1 MLGFARLD
9 YYIGLVVSQWRPRF
23 RWVSA
28 NFSGP
33 PLNIKAFSGAFCPFR
48 SDSVGCV
55 TLRSFL
61 IVQTRF
67 FFSLGEVRLVFLG

>member
-9 YYIGLVVSQWRPRF
+9 YYIGLVVLQWRPIF

-28 NFSGP
+28 NFSGRP
-33 PLNIKAFSGAFCPFR
+33 VHIKAISVAFCPFR

-55 TLRSFL
+55 PLRSFSSG
-61 IVQTRF
+61 QTSF
-67 FFSLGEVRLVFLG
+67 AFLG

>member
-9 YYIGLVVSQWRPRF
+9 YYIGLVVLQWRPRF

-28 NFSGP
+28 NFSGHP
-33 PLNIKAFSGAFCPFR
+33 VNIKAISGAFCPFR

-55 TLRSFL
+55 PLRSFL
-61 IVQTRF
+61 KVQTGF
-67 FFSLGEVRLVFLG
+67 FFSG